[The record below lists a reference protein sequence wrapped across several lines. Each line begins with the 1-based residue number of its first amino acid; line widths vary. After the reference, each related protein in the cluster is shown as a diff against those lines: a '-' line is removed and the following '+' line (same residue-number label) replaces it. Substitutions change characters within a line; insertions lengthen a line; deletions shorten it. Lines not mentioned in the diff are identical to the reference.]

1 MTAVEEALREAVGGV
16 GYLARA
22 SGLNVELWEAWESK
36 AKDALRTTRPI
47 IGSRWVPTHQLFRDP
62 VSGVYWEANSP
73 LTPTE
78 IQVQA
83 ALLPTPRE
91 HRRVG
96 LLDMI
101 FRRTQ

>member
-1 MTAVEEALREAVGGV
+1 MT
-16 GYLARA
+16 
-22 SGLNVELWEAWESK
+22 
-36 AKDALRTTRPI
+36 RTPPI
-47 IGSRWVPTHQLFRDP
+47 IGSRWVPAHQLFRDP

-73 LTPTE
+73 MTPTE
-78 IQVQA
+78 IQVQT

-101 FRRTQ
+101 FGRTS